1 MKYEIMDIH
10 FYFLQ
15 SNNSLYDLIT
25 VYSVFAGLLGR
36 FGKKLV
42 LPNMMDS
49 LRKEDLN
56 KEHTKTKRLTDFQTS
71 CCKDPNSCWLKCE
84 RGILNC

>member
-15 SNNSLYDLIT
+15 SNNSLYDLFT
-25 VYSVFAGLLGR
+25 VDSVFAGLLGNGR

-42 LPNMMDS
+42 LPDMMDS

-56 KEHTKTKRLTDFQTS
+56 
-71 CCKDPNSCWLKCE
+71 
-84 RGILNC
+84 